1 MEANIRKDKIVQ
13 LVTNDD
19 SKVLV
24 LSSFSGNQREP
35 HNCEVEIKSGAFGFR
50 GLFYFDNFSD
60 FTASIEEMSVKITG
74 NAELRE
80 DYKNQGIKLELSKLG
95 HVSVTGT
102 MEQHGGYSQVLSF
115 GFKTDQTCL
124 AQFGRDLRKIIAQS
138 N

>member
-1 MEANIRKDKIVQ
+1 MVASIRKDKVIQ

-35 HNCEVEIKSGAFGFR
+35 HSCEVEIKSGEFGFC
-50 GLFYFDNFSD
+50 GLFYFDNFSG
-60 FTASIEEMSVKITG
+60 FTASIEEMSVKMTG
-74 NAELRE
+74 IAELRE
-80 DYKNQGIKLELSKLG
+80 DYKSQRIKLELTKLG
-95 HVSVTGT
+95 HVSVSGK
-102 MEQHGGYSQVLSF
+102 MEQHGDYIQALSF